1 VWLGQEA
8 VAVAEREAGEDDA
21 EPDSDFESEVDLDVD
36 GLDSA
41 LGWPLEPDSEL
52 PFELDCS
59 ELDWAELL
67 ERLSVR

>member
-1 VWLGQEA
+1 M
-8 VAVAEREAGEDDA
+8 AVAEREAGEDDA
-21 EPDSDFESEVDLDVD
+21 EPDSDFESEVDLDVE
-36 GLDSA
+36 GLDST
-41 LGWPLEPDSEL
+41 LGWPLGPDSEL